1 MAFSKNFVGNN
12 VKVEIA
18 DAPVDGGLAT
28 SFTTLE
34 HVSAF
39 PAAAGIETNMV
50 TVNVFGEQYVQKV
63 PGSRSVPD
71 LTLSVLWRP
80 GAVGQEKLAAAQV
93 SGKLIQVKVTYF
105 ENMADTNGAAYYS
118 VVNGYVGSSTPSG
131 DFDAI
136 TTRDFV
142 ISVLGGPVAVGEVTG
157 E

>member
-50 TVNVFGEQYVQKV
+50 TVQVFGDQYVQKI

-71 LTLSVLWRP
+71 LTLSVVWRP
-80 GAVGQEKLAAAQV
+80 GAVGQEKLQAAQV

-105 ENMADTNGAAYYS
+105 ENMADPNGAAYYS
-118 VVNGYVGSSTPSG
+118 VVNGYVGSSTPNSG
-131 DFDAI
+131 FDTI
-136 TTRDFV
+136 TTRDFTVSV
-142 ISVLGGPVAVGEVTG
+142 IGGPVAQGEVTG